1 MTDPL
6 KFRRKYEGIIKNYT
20 NNVDQCAEQWLLSG
34 EYEWL
39 AGYYM
44 YVQKIEE
51 LKDWIVKKES
61 EMS

>member
-1 MTDPL
+1 MTNPL
-6 KFRRKYEGIIKNYT
+6 EFRRKYQNIIKNYT

-34 EYEWL
+34 EYGWL
-39 AGYYM
+39 AAYYM
-44 YVQKIEE
+44 YVHKIEE

>member
-1 MTDPL
+1 MKTL
-6 KFRRKYEGIIKNYT
+6 NFETI
-20 NNVDQCAEQWLLSG
+20 VH
-34 EYEWL
+34 
-39 AGYYM
+39 YM